1 MVWGSL
7 SCLMHISDFD
17 YVLPPELI
25 ATEPVRPRDASRMM
39 VLNRQTGICIDS
51 RFTALPE
58 FLQRG
63 DVLVIND
70 TRVLKARMY
79 GELHRANGTTR
90 TVELLFASPL
100 PDGSWEV
107 LCKPGKRVRAGDRVV
122 LKDGGSIGIFGET
135 RDYGLHVLSIPGE
148 DVPSLLDRFGHVPLP
163 PYIERP
169 DKESDSGEYQ
179 TMFASEPGAIAAPTA
194 GLHFT
199 PEVLSQLEHK
209 GIEVARITL
218 HVGIGTFQP
227 VREEDPRRHHLKPER
242 FSISAETS
250 EKLNAARACTRR
262 IIAVGTTSARTL
274 EYVVSR
280 NGEVIAGSGEA
291 DIFILPGYRFK
302 AMDGLLTNFHLPRS
316 TLLML
321 VAAFSSRQRILEAYA
336 HAVDHRYRF
345 YSYGDCMLIL

>member
-1 MVWGSL
+1 VGQFKL
-7 SCLMHISDFD
+7 SPMHISEFD
-17 YVLPPELI
+17 YELPPDLI
-25 ATEPVRPRDASRMM
+25 ATEPARPRDASRMM
-39 VLNRQTGICIDS
+39 VMNRQTGSFVDS
-51 RFTALPE
+51 HFAALPE
-58 FLQRG
+58 FLRPG

-79 GELHRANGTTR
+79 GELHRSGGTTR
-90 TVELLFASPL
+90 TVELLFANPL

-107 LCKPGKRVRAGDRVV
+107 LCKPGKRIRPGDRVV
-122 LKDGGSIGIFGET
+122 LGDGVSTGIFGET
-135 RDYGLHVLSIPGE
+135 RDYGLRLLSIAE
-148 DVPSLLDRFGHVPLP
+148 TDVPSLLDRFGHVPLP

-169 DKESDSGEYQ
+169 DQESDSREYQ
-179 TMFASEPGAIAAPTA
+179 TVFATQPGAVAAPTA

-199 PEVLSQLEHK
+199 PDVLARLERQ
-209 GIEVARITL
+209 GIEVVRITL

-227 VREEDPRRHHLKPER
+227 VREEDPRRHQLKPER
-242 FSISAETS
+242 FSISAEAAA
-250 EKLNAARACTRR
+250 KLNMARAVNRH

-280 NGEVIAGSGEA
+280 NGEVTAGSGEA

-302 AMDGLLTNFHLPRS
+302 AMEGLLTNFHLPRS

-321 VAAFSSRQRILEAYA
+321 VSAFSSRERILQAYA
-336 HAVDHRYRF
+336 HAVKHRYRF